1 MGRRNIMIEKLKF
14 EQLNLHQIGNELE
27 IVGVVYGTDRRNI
40 VIMLPDEGLI
50 SPVEVMNP
58 TLDEW
63 QQIVRQS
70 DLKET
75 EGMIKDQKI
84 ILRKSTRQIET
95 KIMWE
100 VFRRDDFTC
109 RYCNADQVPMTVDHV
124 VLWEEMGPSVPIN
137 LITSCKKCNNARSN
151 MEYEEWLGSPYY
163 LSKVPKIPVGV
174 LAANA
179 RVTAD
184 IPHIKRN
191 LLRTVKR
198 SR

>member
-1 MGRRNIMIEKLKF
+1 MIKRKF
-14 EQLNLHQIGNELE
+14 EHFDLMSIGTQLE
-27 IVGVVYGTDRRNI
+27 IVGVVYGSTDENVII
-40 VIMLPDEGLI
+40 VLPDESIL
-50 SPVEVMNP
+50 EHMQVMFP
-58 TLDEW
+58 TSEEW

-75 EGMIKDQKI
+75 EGMVKGQKI

-100 VFRRDDFTC
+100 VYRRDNFTC
-109 RYCNADQVPMTVDHV
+109 RYCSTDRVPMTVDHV
-124 VLWEEMGPSVPIN
+124 VLWEEMGPSIPIN
-137 LITSCKKCNNARSN
+137 LITSCKKCNNARGN
-151 MEYEEWLGSPYY
+151 MQYEDWLRSPYY
-163 LSKVPKIPVGV
+163 LSKVPLLPVDV

-179 RVTAD
+179 KIQEQ
-184 IPHIKRN
+184 IPHIKEN